1 MYVAF
6 KQMQSVIRAA
16 PAAGRSSMGTRCGWE
31 QQDAMFC
38 PCPLGN
44 LLAFRRLL
52 LQAGRS
58 FTRGSEWTGSRAPFL
73 RAACMLHGSQ
83 QTQLDIGLKR
93 GKQKEK
99 GHGKEAAM
107 WCKTMGKKWGR
118 KRNEI
123 RMGYFMLA
131 FNKYLQHSVG
141 QQMNWR
147 SFRVRMGW
155 KPSVNVGC
163 NKNNNNKKG
172 RFQLQGA
179 FQLRYNFCDKSAR
192 DKASKRS

>member
-16 PAAGRSSMGTRCGWE
+16 PAAGRSSMGMRCGWE
-31 QQDAMFC
+31 AAGCHVLPMSTWKPAC
-38 PCPLGN
+38 
-44 LLAFRRLL
+44 
-52 LQAGRS
+52 LQKATPAGRTFIHS
-58 FTRGSEWTGSRAPFL
+58 WSSGSRALFL

-83 QTQLDIGLKR
+83 QTQLDLGLKR

-141 QQMNWR
+141 QQVNWR
-147 SFRVRMGW
+147 SFRVRMVW

-163 NKNNNNKKG
+163 NNNNKKREVSTAG
-172 RFQLQGA
+172 CFSTKIQFLW
-179 FQLRYNFCDKSAR
+179 
-192 DKASKRS
+192 